1 LTIFLGVSAINTG
14 NNLIYL
20 IVAALLS
27 FMGIS
32 GFFGKNNL
40 SSVEVD
46 IEFPQEIYARNEF
59 PLKIN
64 LTNKKRLLPV
74 FLMRV
79 NVAGQV
85 AFFPYI
91 DPKSQAS
98 RYINISFP
106 KRGKY
111 KINDLYIYSV
121 FPFNFFTRYRT
132 LDKAFEYIVFPELKA
147 CSLLTLYE
155 RDRRLKGDRTSDN
168 TGYEMDIVSIREY
181 AYGDPMKYINW
192 KATAKT
198 GKLKT
203 KELSSLLYRPIIID
217 FDDVVIKDIE
227 EKVSCIAYSVSRLI
241 KNNTPIG
248 LRIKDKLYP
257 PDISQPH
264 KINMLRELALYE
276 NT

>member
-1 LTIFLGVSAINTG
+1 
-14 NNLIYL
+14 
-20 IVAALLS
+20 
-27 FMGIS
+27 MGIS

-46 IEFPQEIYARNEF
+46 IEFPQEIYAKNDF

-64 LTNKKRLLPV
+64 LINKKRLLPV
-74 FLMRV
+74 FLMKV

-85 AFFPYI
+85 AFFPFI
-91 DPKSQAS
+91 DSRSQSS

-106 KRGKY
+106 RRGRY
-111 KINDLYIYSV
+111 EINDLYIYSV

-132 LDKAFEYIVFPELKA
+132 LNKTFEFVVFPELKA

-155 RDRRLKGDRTSDN
+155 KDRRLKGDRTSDT

-181 AYGDPMKYINW
+181 AYGDPLKYINW

-217 FDDVVIKDIE
+217 FDEVVIKDLE
-227 EKVSCIAYSVSRLI
+227 EKISCIAYSVSRLI

-248 LRIKDKLYP
+248 LRIKERLYP
-257 PDISQPH
+257 PDVSQPH

-276 NT
+276 NH